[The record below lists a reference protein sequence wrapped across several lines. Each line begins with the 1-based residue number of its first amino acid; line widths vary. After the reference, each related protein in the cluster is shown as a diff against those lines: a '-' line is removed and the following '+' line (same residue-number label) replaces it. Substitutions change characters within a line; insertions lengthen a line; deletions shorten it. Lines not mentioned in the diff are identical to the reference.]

1 MRSRNHCCRGK
12 TSITYVSVCVR
23 PCGCPGACMCVRACS
38 LANPTSNAH
47 APYCIVICGLSGSTT
62 CLHITS
68 QTAQFSERS
77 KWTFN
82 LCFGF
87 LYNFYVKHFSFLK
100 FSQILSQM
108 WKSLQVKYQL
118 FFSDLI
124 KLTFLDSFQKK
135 ILHIKFYQNPP
146 SGCRVVPCGC
156 TDRHDEA
163 NNHFSQFCYV
173 PENV

>member
-1 MRSRNHCCRGK
+1 MYNVTIYKIGNNEVRSRNHCCRGK

-23 PCGCPGACMCVRACS
+23 PRGCPGACMCVRACS
-38 LANPTSNAH
+38 LANPTCNVH
-47 APYCIVICGLSGSTT
+47 ATYCIVICGLSGSTT
-62 CLHITS
+62 FLHITS

-87 LYNFYVKHFSFLK
+87 LYNFHAKHFSLLK

-124 KLTFLDSFQKK
+124 KLAFLDLTYQ
-135 ILHIKFYQNPP
+135 ILSKSAQSVP
-146 SGCRVVPCGC
+146 SCSLRMHGQ
-156 TDRHDEA
+156 TWW
-163 NNHFSQFCYV
+163 S
-173 PENV
+173 